1 MIKYIL
7 FFFVVIACSKYRVEN
22 YVIPKNYTGRIVV
35 IFNVDSAPKVPLRN
49 DTLFFKIGNSG
60 ILRVKDSF
68 EQNFVNFESEDGNII
83 PHIRDVENIDSAAII
98 VFKTFVVSNDEY
110 WIFVGPL
117 SQSDSIYR
125 FYNL

>member
-1 MIKYIL
+1 
-7 FFFVVIACSKYRVEN
+7 
-22 YVIPKNYTGRIVV
+22 
-35 IFNVDSAPKVPLRN
+35 
-49 DTLFFKIGNSG
+49 
-60 ILRVKDSF
+60 
-68 EQNFVNFESEDGNII
+68 VNFESEDGNII